1 MYYILLLQLSDLLL
15 WIEDVLTLYQAQAA
29 ADSKPLSSVQKG
41 GQMQAVGA
49 KERAVDSDKAV
60 ADGGG
65 GRESKASLD
74 SQLQGMRLEMRAE
87 EKEQERRQAQGLL
100 GRGTVTPCSSTGT
113 TDASN
118 SAASQLQYT
127 IEAVDAKLSDGG
139 SSSSACFRVRFA
151 VPSEL

>member
-15 WIEDVLTLYQAQAA
+15 WIEDVLTQYRAQAA

-41 GQMQAVGA
+41 EQMQAVGA
-49 KERAVDSDKAV
+49 KERTVDRDKV
-60 ADGGG
+60 VTDGGG

-74 SQLQGMRLEMRAE
+74 SQLLGMRLEMRAE

-100 GRGTVTPCSSTGT
+100 GRGTVTPSSCSTAAT
-113 TDASN
+113 VTADASS

-127 IEAVDAKLSDGG
+127 IEAVEAKLT
-139 SSSSACFRVRFA
+139 SSVCFRVRFA